1 MIQIKGVLLMF
12 VSVLIGAAICL
23 PSLHF
28 FFKTD
33 PRNYRTEGSLPEAT
47 RALAA
52 RHLALWRNSTLRERE
67 LAQMRASNAEWDL
80 MGRMFLVLSLA
91 NMACREPDRAA
102 EYLEVMDTIIDD
114 TLRLEREEG
123 LYHFLMPYAREMP
136 FALKPERSLFVDGE
150 IAIMM
155 AARRM
160 VEEKPDYK
168 PLVQER
174 IDTIVARMKESPALL
189 AESYPNECWV
199 FCNTVAIAVIKLG
212 DVLDGPRYGEFI
224 DEWLAV
230 AKRDLLDP
238 ETGLLCAS
246 YGLSGDALQGPEG
259 SSIWMAAHC
268 LQVADQKFARDQ
280 YRRARHELGRS
291 MFGFGYA
298 REWPASYVG
307 PADVDSGPIVPVLGI
322 SPGASG
328 LAIMGATAFG
338 DTDYFLRL
346 LTSLRFA
353 GFPLE
358 EDGQLRFC
366 SSNQVGD
373 AVLLYAMVL
382 GPLWEKA
389 RALEET
395 RS

>member
-1 MIQIKGVLLMF
+1 
-12 VSVLIGAAICL
+12 
-23 PSLHF
+23 
-28 FFKTD
+28 
-33 PRNYRTEGSLPEAT
+33 
-47 RALAA
+47 
-52 RHLALWRNSTLRERE
+52 
-67 LAQMRASNAEWDL
+67 MRASNAEWDL

-91 NMACREPDRAA
+91 NMACREPDGAA
-102 EYLEVMDTIIDD
+102 EYLDVMDTIIAD
-114 TLRLEREEG
+114 TLRLERDKG
-123 LYHFLMPYAREMP
+123 FFYFLMPYAREMP
-136 FALKPERSLFVDGE
+136 FVLKPERSLFVDGE

-168 PLVQER
+168 PLMQER

-189 AESYPNECWV
+189 AESYPNECWI
-199 FCNTVAIAVIKLG
+199 FCNTVAIAAMKLG
-212 DVLDGPRYGEFI
+212 DVLDGPRHGEFI
-224 DEWLAV
+224 EQWLAV

-246 YGLSGDALQGPEG
+246 YDVSGGPLQGPEG

-268 LQVADQKFARDQ
+268 LQLADEPFARDQ
-280 YRRARHELGRS
+280 YRRARKELGRS
-291 MFGFGYA
+291 VLGFGYA
-298 REWPASYVG
+298 REWPVSYAG
-307 PADVDSGPIVPVLGI
+307 RSDVDSGPVVPVLGI

-328 LAIMGATAFG
+328 LAIMGASAFG
-338 DTDYFLRL
+338 DTDYFQRL
-346 LTSLRFA
+346 LTSLWFA

-366 SSNQVGD
+366 ASNQVGD

-382 GPLWEKA
+382 GPLWEKVLV
-389 RALEET
+389 LEET